1 MFLGFRSN
9 LKWSADLTS
18 SDSRGPGQGT
28 HWEAI
33 FFSLRKERREEV
45 KEGKGKEGEGEEEE
59 GRGETR
65 GGTEHRNS
73 LFDPLTA
80 FGCSHLQPCIRVLR
94 CQLDLELPWKLASWY
109 V

>member
-1 MFLGFRSN
+1 MFLGSSSN

-18 SDSRGPGQGT
+18 SGSQGPGQGA

-45 KEGKGKEGEGEEEE
+45 KEGEGKEGEGKEEE
-59 GRGETR
+59 GRGKTR

-73 LFDPLTA
+73 LFDPLTSLGWQSSPA
-80 FGCSHLQPCIRVLR
+80 LR
-94 CQLDLELPWKLASWY
+94 QGAPKGPYDG
-109 V
+109 